1 LLPSVRSVTY
11 YLLARVLAREA
22 ADLLVD
28 ECDHTLHLI
37 VKNLFQFLPTMVS
50 SQRQRTLL
58 SYLVIPIW
66 ESKTP
71 ARG

>member
-1 LLPSVRSVTY
+1 MLRSVQSVTY
-11 YLLARVLAREA
+11 YLFTRILTREV

-37 VKNLFQFLPTMVS
+37 VKSLFQFLPTIVS

-58 SYLVIPIW
+58 SYLVIPI
-66 ESKTP
+66 
-71 ARG
+71 